1 MKSVISEKGQI
12 TVPKACRD
20 RLGLRPGTV
29 LDFQAVGGKLVGVKR
44 VSEDVFRKWRGK
56 GRLPGGPG
64 VDAYLAGVRG

>member
-1 MKSVISEKGQI
+1 MKVIVSEKGQI

-29 LDFQAVGGKLVGVKR
+29 LDFEAVGGKLVGSKR

-56 GRLPGGPG
+56 GGLPGGLG
-64 VDAYLAGVRG
+64 VDAYLARVRG